1 MAVKTEVH
9 QQGTAMELKLSRKL
23 VRAMEDSG
31 VVLTPDVSPHLQK
44 LKEFYKKQI
53 KAGLL

>member
-1 MAVKTEVH
+1 MAIKTEVH